1 MTLLAQD
8 VNHLSAGETSVR
20 LLPMGVISFLVCLLM
35 WWMLEVYDSKYLLL
49 GGMVICTIAPIPSA
63 IMQTGHTN
71 FWEHVFSSAV
81 MTSVG
86 FTILFCTITVALLAS
101 VPANIKS
108 LCGGM
113 IQSAFQIGGGV
124 GLAITSAI
132 VQSTETKKGHS
143 LLEQYRTGMWC
154 CVALSGV
161 GLVVTLFGVRTA
173 RPSGL
178 HIAQTH

>member
-1 MTLLAQD
+1 MANCSAVMFGGYQSTLYYMTLLAQD

-49 GGMVICTIAPIPSA
+49 GGMAICTIAPIPSA
-63 IMQTGHTN
+63 IMQTDQTN
-71 FWEHVFSSAV
+71 FWEHIFSSAV

-113 IQSAFQIGGGV
+113 IQSAFQV
-124 GLAITSAI
+124 S
-132 VQSTETKKGHS
+132 VSDS
-143 LLEQYRTGMWC
+143 RR
-154 CVALSGV
+154 
-161 GLVVTLFGVRTA
+161 RTA
-173 RPSGL
+173 ARLTLIFPDRWWCGAS
-178 HIAQTH
+178 HYQCDRAVDRDE